1 MILGL
6 SAGDGLVSL
15 ADLFLPRV
23 CPVCGCR
30 LALRERHICTE
41 CLSDLPRTYF
51 SGQSHN
57 QMADRFNALLNPA
70 PELVEGPLKYSYA
83 TALFFYRAG
92 TGYRNITKRLKY
104 HSDLG
109 CGEFFADL
117 LAKEMAGSN
126 LFKDVDAVV
135 PVPLHWT
142 RRLSRGYNQAE
153 IIARVL
159 AARLEARFCLKIL
172 ERPRKTRT
180 QTRLSIEE
188 KVSNVSGAFR
198 LRRSADLSGVR
209 HVLLV
214 DDVYTTG
221 ATLRECFRAL
231 GSGVSP
237 ETRISV
243 ATLACV
249 GL

>member
-15 ADLFLPRV
+15 ADLFLPRP
-23 CPVCGCR
+23 CAVCGR
-30 LALRERHICTE
+30 LLSLRERHICTE

-51 SGQSHN
+51 SCQSHN
-57 QMADRFNALLNPA
+57 QMADRFNALLDPV
-70 PELVEGPLKYSYA
+70 PPVYSYA
-83 TALFFYRAG
+83 TALFFYRSG

-104 HSDLG
+104 HADLR
-109 CGEFFADL
+109 CGEYFADML
-117 LAKEMAGSN
+117 GKDMAGSE
-126 LFKDVDAVV
+126 LFKDVDAVG

-153 IIARVL
+153 IVARVL
-159 AARLEARFCLKIL
+159 AERLEAGLRRDVL

-188 KVSNVSGAFR
+188 KASNVSGAFR
-198 LRRSADLSGVR
+198 LRRGADLSGVR
-209 HVLLV
+209 HILLV
-214 DDVYTTG
+214 DDVFTTG
-221 ATLRECFRAL
+221 ATLRECFMAL
-231 GSGVSP
+231 VPVISP
-237 ETRISV
+237 GTRISA
-243 ATLACV
+243 ATLAYV

>member
-1 MILGL
+1 MILRL

-15 ADLFLPRV
+15 ADLFLPRT
-23 CPVCGCR
+23 CPVCGRR
-30 LALRERHICTE
+30 LSLRERHICAE

-57 QMADRFNALLNPA
+57 QMADRFNALLDP
-70 PELVEGPLKYSYA
+70 VPLRYSYA
-83 TALFFYRAG
+83 TALFYYRSG
-92 TGYRNITKRLKY
+92 TGYRNITKKLKY
-104 HSDLG
+104 HADLG
-109 CGEFFADL
+109 CGEFFADML
-117 LAKEMAGSN
+117 GKEMAGSEF
-126 LFKDVDAVV
+126 FKDVDAVV

-153 IIARVL
+153 IIASVI
-159 AARLEARFCLKIL
+159 AARLDTVLRCDVLK
-172 ERPRKTRT
+172 RPRRTKT
-180 QTRLSIEE
+180 QTRLSIGE

-198 LRRSADLSGVR
+198 LRNGVDLSGVH

-221 ATLRECFRAL
+221 ATLRECFMAL
-231 GSGVSP
+231 GPGITP
-237 ETRISV
+237 GTRISV
-243 ATLACV
+243 ATLAYV